1 MSNANNQT
9 SIVGDDNPFSVGF
22 GTLGLA
28 RDKARVPNP
37 GGGLGVEAARGFG
50 VFGLAGNRAD
60 TKVPAIR
67 PAAAQNAKALL
78 QAADNA
84 AGASKVN
91 SIRYTGTGRIS
102 YLGQNFTTVDDWPRV
117 DLKSWSQT
125 VDYAGKAAKEDMVRV
140 QGNNPAR
147 GGGAGFPITGEQ
159 PSTTLVNGNYAW
171 GLNAQGQPQPQN
183 DQAEVRQFMIW
194 VTPHGFIKAAMADP
208 NATVTDREFIGAGRT
223 LHVAGF
229 TTMGKYRATGEFN
242 DQNLLER
249 VVTWIPSP
257 VMGDMQVE
265 IRYTD
270 WRDAGNGIKAPFHIH
285 MHQGDHPLVRGMNY
299 FDVQASDVKAN
310 VESASLTVPDAVRN
324 ALAPKV
330 TIQTT
335 KLADGVWLIAGGS
348 HNSVA
353 VEFKDFAVIVES
365 PLDDA
370 RTNAVI
376 AETKRLLPGKQIR
389 YVVNTHHHWDHSGG
403 LRAAY
408 AEGATIVTNELNKD
422 FYERVLLVPQ
432 PRSLSP
438 DRLSQFPFATTGP
451 GPGKLETYRDRYA
464 ISDGDQSVISYH
476 VDGFN
481 HAGDMAIVYLPKS
494 KILISA
500 DMGPPAA
507 GTPVANVSASSV
519 SLYNNIKRLKLDVSQ
534 HVPIHGNPSSNADFE
549 RTVGP
554 AAARTRA
561 AGAEGN

>member
-1 MSNANNQT
+1 MRNLLVTLVA
-9 SIVGDDNPFSVGF
+9 ISVLV
-22 GTLGLA
+22 LGPA
-28 RDKARVPNP
+28 
-37 GGGLGVEAARGFG
+37 VE
-50 VFGLAGNRAD
+50 
-60 TKVPAIR
+60 PAV
-67 PAAAQNAKALL
+67 AQNARALL

-84 AGASKVN
+84 VGASKVN
-91 SIRYTGTGRIS
+91 SIVYTGTGRIS
-102 YLGQNFTTVDDWPRV
+102 YLGQNFTTTDDLPRV
-117 DLKSWSQT
+117 DMKTWSQT
-125 VDYAGKAAKEDMVRV
+125 IDYGNKAAKEEMVRV
-140 QGNNPAR
+140 QGNNPPR

-159 PSTTLVNGNYAW
+159 RSTTLVSGNYAW
-171 GLNAQGQPQPQN
+171 QLNAQGQPQAQN
-183 DQAEVRQFMIW
+183 DQAEARQFMIW
-194 VTPHGFIKAAMADP
+194 VTPHGFIKAALADP
-208 NATVTDREFIGAGRT
+208 NAAVTDREFVGGGRT
-223 LHVAGF
+223 LRVVGF

-242 DQNLLER
+242 AQNMLER
-249 VVTWIPSP
+249 VVTWIPNP

-270 WRDAGNGIKAPFHIH
+270 WRDVGNGIKAPFHIH

-299 FDVQASDVKAN
+299 MDAQASDVKAN
-310 VESASLTVPDAVRN
+310 VEIASLTVPDAVRN
-324 ALAPKV
+324 AAAPRV
-330 TIQTT
+330 NIQTT

-353 VEFKDFAVIVES
+353 VEFKDFATIIET

-370 RTNAVI
+370 RSNAVI
-376 AETKRLLPGKQIR
+376 AETKRLIPGKQIR

-408 AEGATIVTNELNKD
+408 GEGATIVTNELNKN
-422 FYERVLLVPQ
+422 FYERVVLVPQ
-432 PRSLSP
+432 PRTLSP

-476 VDGFN
+476 VEGFN

-494 KILISA
+494 KVLISA

-507 GTPVANVSASSV
+507 GTPVENVSLSSV

-554 AAARTRA
+554 AAARARP
-561 AGAEGN
+561 AGPEVL

>member
-1 MSNANNQT
+1 MKNLR
-9 SIVGDDNPFSVGF
+9 I
-22 GTLGLA
+22 TLVAVSALA
-28 RDKARVPNP
+28 
-37 GGGLGVEAARGFG
+37 LGPAVE
-50 VFGLAGNRAD
+50 
-60 TKVPAIR
+60 PAS
-67 PAAAQNAKALL
+67 AQNAKALL

-84 AGASKVN
+84 IGASKVN
-91 SIRYTGTGRIS
+91 SIKYTGTGRIS
-102 YLGQNFTTVDDWPRV
+102 YLGQNYTTVDDLPRV
-117 DLKSWSQT
+117 DMKSWSQT
-125 VDYAGKAAKEDMVRV
+125 IDYGSKSAQEEMVRV

-159 PSTTLVNGNYAW
+159 RSTTMVSGNYAW
-171 GLNAQGQPQPQN
+171 GLNAQGQPQSQN
-183 DQAEVRQFMIW
+183 DQAEARQFMIW
-194 VTPHGFIKAAMADP
+194 VTPHGFIKAALADP
-208 NATVTDREFIGAGRT
+208 NAAVTDREFIGAGRT
-223 LHVAGF
+223 LHVVGF

-242 DQNLLER
+242 DQNMLER

-270 WRDAGNGIKAPFHIH
+270 WRDVGNGIKAPFHIH

-299 FDVQASDVKAN
+299 MDVQASEVKAN
-310 VESASLTVPDAVRN
+310 VETASFAVPDAVRN
-324 ALAPKV
+324 AAAPRV
-330 TIQTT
+330 NIQTT

-353 VEFKDFAVIVES
+353 VEFKDYAVIVEA

-376 AETKRLLPGKQIR
+376 AETKRLIPGKQIR

-403 LRAAY
+403 LRAAS

-451 GPGKLETYRDRYA
+451 GPGKLETYRERHA
-464 ISDGDQSVISYH
+464 ISDGEQSIISYH
-476 VDGFN
+476 AEGFN

-534 HVPIHGNPSSNADFE
+534 HVPIHGAPSSNADFE
-549 RTVGP
+549 KTVAP
-554 AAARTRA
+554 AAARTRPS
-561 AGAEGN
+561 GPEGN

>member
-1 MSNANNQT
+1 MRN
-9 SIVGDDNPFSVGF
+9 VLV
-22 GTLGLA
+22 TLVAVSAL
-28 RDKARVPNP
+28 V
-37 GGGLGVEAARGFG
+37 LG
-50 VFGLAGNRAD
+50 
-60 TKVPAIR
+60 PAVV

-84 AGASKVN
+84 VGASKVN
-91 SIRYTGTGRIS
+91 SIQFTGTGRIS

-125 VDYAGKAAKEDMVRV
+125 IDYRSKSAKEEMVRV
-140 QGNNPAR
+140 QGNNPPR

-159 PSTTLVNGNYAW
+159 RSTTFVSGNYAW
-171 GLNAQGQPQPQN
+171 TLNAQGQPQAQN
-183 DQAEVRQFMIW
+183 DQAEVRQFMIS
-194 VTPHGFIKAAMADP
+194 VTPHGFIKAALADA

-223 LHVAGF
+223 LHVVGF
-229 TTMGKYRATGEFN
+229 TTMGKYRSTGEFN
-242 DQNLLER
+242 DQNMLER
-249 VVTWIPSP
+249 VVTWIPNP

-270 WRDAGNGIKAPFHIH
+270 WKDVGNGIKAPYHIH

-299 FDVQASDVKAN
+299 MDVQAADVKVN
-310 VESASLTVPDAVRN
+310 VPNAALAVPDAVRS
-324 ALAPKV
+324 AGVPKV
-330 TIQTT
+330 NIQTT

-353 VEFKDFAVIVES
+353 VEFKDFAAIIET

-370 RTNAVI
+370 RSNAVI
-376 AETKRLLPGKQIR
+376 AETKRLIPNKQIR
-389 YVVNTHHHWDHSGG
+389 YVVNTHHHWDHAGG

-408 AEGATIVTNELNKD
+408 AEGMTIVTNEMNKD
-422 FYERVLLVPQ
+422 FYERVQLVPQ
-432 PRSLSP
+432 PRTLGT
-438 DRLSQFPFATTGP
+438 DRLAQFPFATTGP

-476 VDGFN
+476 VEGFN

-494 KILISA
+494 KILINA

-507 GTPVANVSASSV
+507 GTPVANVSPNSV

-549 RTVGP
+549 STVGP
-554 AAARTRA
+554 AAARSRP
-561 AGAEGN
+561 AGPEAN

>member
-1 MSNANNQT
+1 MRNLLVIS
-9 SIVGDDNPFSVGF
+9 
-22 GTLGLA
+22 GLVLCSA
-28 RDKARVPNP
+28 IGP
-37 GGGLGVEAARGFG
+37 
-50 VFGLAGNRAD
+50 AG
-60 TKVPAIR
+60 
-67 PAAAQNAKALL
+67 AQNARALL
-78 QAADNA
+78 QTADNA
-84 AGASKVN
+84 VGASKVN
-91 SIRYTGTGRIS
+91 SITYTGTGRIS
-102 YLGQNFTTVDDWPRV
+102 YLGQNFTTTDDWPRV

-125 VDYAGKAAKEDMVRV
+125 IDYRGRSAKEEMVRA

-159 PSTTLVNGNYAW
+159 SANALVSGNYAW
-171 GLNAQGQPQPQN
+171 TMNPQGQPQAQN
-183 DQAEVRQFMIW
+183 DQAETRQFMIW
-194 VTPHGFIKAAMADP
+194 VTPHGFLKAALADP
-208 NATVTDREFIGAGRT
+208 NVSVSEREFIGAGRT
-223 LHVAGF
+223 LRVVGF
-229 TTMGKYRATGEFN
+229 NTMGKYRATGEFN

-249 VVTWIPSP
+249 VITWIPNP

-270 WRDAGNGIKAPFHIH
+270 WRDIGNGIKAPFHIH
-285 MHQGDHPLVRGMNY
+285 MHQGDHPLVRGMN
-299 FDVQASDVKAN
+299 FMDVQASDVKAN
-310 VESASLTVPDAVRN
+310 VESASLTVPDAVRSAGMPRVN
-324 ALAPKV
+324 
-330 TIQTT
+330 IQTT
-335 KLADGVWLIAGGS
+335 KLADSVWLVGGGS

-353 VEFKDFAVIVES
+353 VEFKDFVALIEA

-376 AETKRLLPGKQIR
+376 AETKRLIPGKQIR

-438 DRLSQFPFATTGP
+438 DRLAQFPFATTGP
-451 GPGKLETYRDRYA
+451 GPGKLETYRERHA
-464 ISDGDQSVISYH
+464 ISDGDQSIISYH

-494 KILISA
+494 KILINA

-507 GTPVANVSASSV
+507 GTPVANVSANSV
-519 SLYNNIKRLKLDVSQ
+519 SLYNNIKRLKLDVTQ

-554 AAARTRA
+554 AAARTRP
-561 AGAEGN
+561 AGTEGN

>member
-1 MSNANNQT
+1 MRNVLVTLVAVSALLLGPA
-9 SIVGDDNPFSVGF
+9 VG
-22 GTLGLA
+22 
-28 RDKARVPNP
+28 
-37 GGGLGVEAARGFG
+37 
-50 VFGLAGNRAD
+50 
-60 TKVPAIR
+60 

-84 AGASKVN
+84 VGASKVN
-91 SIRYTGTGRIS
+91 SIQYTGTGRIS
-102 YLGQNFTTVDDWPRV
+102 YLGQNFTTTDDWPRV

-125 VDYAGKAAKEDMVRV
+125 IDYSSKSAKEEMVRV

-159 PSTTLVNGNYAW
+159 RSTALVAGNYAW
-171 GLNAQGQPQPQN
+171 NLNAQSEPQAQN

-194 VTPHGFIKAAMADP
+194 VTPHGFLKAAMADP
-208 NATVTDREFIGAGRT
+208 NVTVTDREFVGAGTT
-223 LHVAGF
+223 LRVVGF
-229 TTMGKYRATGEFN
+229 TTMGKYKATGEFN
-242 DQNLLER
+242 AQNILER
-249 VVTWIPSP
+249 VVTWIPNP

-265 IRYTD
+265 IRYSD
-270 WRDAGNGIKAPFHIH
+270 WRDVGNGIKAPFHIH

-299 FDVQASDVKAN
+299 MDVQAADVKAN
-310 VESASLTVPDAVRN
+310 VQNVSLTVPDAVRM
-324 ALAPKV
+324 AAVPKV
-330 TIQTT
+330 NIQTT
-335 KLADGVWLIAGGS
+335 KLAEGVWLIGGGS

-353 VEFKDFAVIVES
+353 VEFKEFAAIIEA

-376 AETKRLLPGKQIR
+376 AETKRLIPGKQIR

-408 AEGATIVTNELNKD
+408 AQGATIVTNELNKD
-422 FYERVLLVPQ
+422 FYERVQLVPQ
-432 PRSLSP
+432 PRALSP

-476 VDGFN
+476 VEGFN
-481 HAGDMAIVYLPKS
+481 HAGDMAIVYLPKP

-500 DMGPPAA
+500 DMGPPAP
-507 GTPVANVSASSV
+507 GTPVANVSPNSV
-519 SLYNNIKRLKLDVSQ
+519 ALYNNIKRLKLDVSQ

-554 AAARTRA
+554 AAAKARPA
-561 AGAEGN
+561 SEGG